1 MRYTKMQ
8 VLNRVQWLNE
18 LTGENYRAS
27 KAYGGWDLYI
37 ETPTHGHSKGF
48 LGFDARKSTQEFM
61 EYLDGICMA
70 ICYCR
75 NNNK

>member
-18 LTGENYRAS
+18 LTGENYTAS
-27 KAYGGWDLYI
+27 KTRSEWDLYI
-37 ETPTHGHSKGF
+37 ETPTHAHSRGF
-48 LGFDARKSTQEFM
+48 LGFDVGKSTQEFM
-61 EYLDGICMA
+61 EYLYGICTA

-75 NNNK
+75 NNK